1 MACAITKGRGV
12 GCKTAFA
19 GIKNIYIL
27 DYSSAIAGL
36 SDSSGTITLP
46 TDASAEFFKFEV
58 KGGQSS
64 LETVVNSSRENGTTF
79 YESTLNVTFQILD
92 VETQEEIKLLNRGRA
107 HYVVELYPNSTGVT
121 KYLLLGKD
129 NGAEITGGTIVSGA
143 AAGDLQG
150 FTLTAVATEIFPP
163 FFCTVPD
170 VSAITPISPA

>member
-19 GIKNIYIL
+19 GIKNIYII
-27 DYSSAIAGL
+27 DYSTVVAALGDTAG
-36 SDSSGTITLP
+36 TVTLP
-46 TDASAEFFKFEV
+46 TDDTAEFFKFEV
-58 KGGQSS
+58 KGGQTS
-64 LETVVNSSRENGTTF
+64 LETSVTSSRENGTTF
-79 YESTLNVTFQILD
+79 YESTLNITFQLLD

-107 HYVVELYPNSTGVT
+107 QYVVELYPNGAGTT
-121 KYLLLGKD
+121 KYLLVGKD

-150 FTLTAVATEIFPP
+150 FTLTAVATEVNPP

-170 VSAITPISPA
+170 VATAIIAPV